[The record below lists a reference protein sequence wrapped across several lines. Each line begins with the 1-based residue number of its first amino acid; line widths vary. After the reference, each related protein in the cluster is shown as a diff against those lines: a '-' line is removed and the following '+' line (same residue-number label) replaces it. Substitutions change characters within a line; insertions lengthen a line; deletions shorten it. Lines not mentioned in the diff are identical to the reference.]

1 MAEDQVQAFAS
12 QEAALALQS
21 IPGLQ
26 VQSHVPLSDLTF
38 IRAGGPADLLV
49 RPQTIDAL
57 IALKQLS
64 KREGWPLTI
73 LGRASNVLVSDQG
86 IRGITVLL
94 SPSLAHVRVEGESL
108 ICQAGASLYRIAA
121 RAAREGLTGFEFACG
136 IPGSV
141 GGAVFMNAGA
151 FDGSLSDCVVRTAYL
166 DSQGQRA
173 EITGSQHD
181 FAYRHSFFSQNP
193 DTIILETE
201 LSLTR
206 TPAQAIYDKMA
217 DLAHRRYSVQ
227 PLDAH
232 SAGSAFRRP
241 PGHYAGKLISDA
253 GMKGYVRGRAGVS
266 AKHAGFIINLGGA
279 TAAEIARIF
288 TDVRQAVFDQA
299 GVLLVPEVR
308 LLGEWEGDPFAIQ

>member
-1 MAEDQVQAFAS
+1 
-12 QEAALALQS
+12 
-21 IPGLQ
+21 
-26 VQSHVPLSDLTF
+26 
-38 IRAGGPADLLV
+38 
-49 RPQTIDAL
+49 
-57 IALKQLS
+57 
-64 KREGWPLTI
+64 
-73 LGRASNVLVSDQG
+73 
-86 IRGITVLL
+86 
-94 SPSLAHVRVEGESL
+94 
-108 ICQAGASLYRIAA
+108 
-121 RAAREGLTGFEFACG
+121 
-136 IPGSV
+136 
-141 GGAVFMNAGA
+141 MNAGA

-166 DSQGQRA
+166 DSQGQWA

-206 TPAQAIYDKMA
+206 APAQAIYDKMA

-299 GVLLVPEVR
+299 GVLLEPEVR
-308 LLGEWEGDPFAIQ
+308 LLGEIGRASCRERV